1 MGGCR
6 TRQRLG
12 STFRRKILRGP
23 VASQWGWGQ
32 DVVGGKPAKKL
43 SVVLEEDVWYLAEKS
58 LSRGR
63 DFCLAEDN

>member
-1 MGGCR
+1 M
-6 TRQRLG
+6 
-12 STFRRKILRGP
+12 
-23 VASQWGWGQ
+23 
-32 DVVGGKPAKKL
+32 VGGKPAKKL